1 MSQHPISF
9 STGNFSLD
17 ISGVAGFFG
26 GDEAVQ
32 ALKTIHLYKAR
43 RWTGWYNAPGSFAI
57 AKCLGPIANSRFW
70 NALFPGPNEGPETVF
85 GLDNQS
91 GPKYIA
97 SQSGTIINKTPHVTY
112 LATQKSKEEDIRAIT
127 VRGRITRP
135 MTLTVV
141 EVKEMPTSS
150 VQPHHAWAAII
161 PISASWVAC
170 ALCAYSRDWYCLA
183 MIYLGIMSNGLTCLV
198 VGSASVI
205 LEGVNPAAEAP
216 PGDGMLVD
224 DSSNHI
230 VILQGKEKDV
240 NWVTKG
246 RFRLK
251 YLPIVRMKK
260 RHPEAEPPT
269 GASTSADLEKGSNQQ
284 AEQSTKETPGHAK
297 KTPEPEQY
305 NKIGFCALLLGIQS
319 LLQVLLIPQGTLFG
333 QVMFLSSFVISWVYN
348 LYLSSLDKE
357 KVQQELLFKTLGVE
371 PTSKFELGTRTTAA
385 VFTTLVLRP
394 LPQDKPQQPS
404 AGPPSIEP
412 QPYCPIKFLKCFL
425 PNETAVWEKWRQH
438 VGKHIETTNW
448 TGDELVSLK
457 EPDTTELSKKDKSL
471 LKDLLEDA
479 RSACEAYYNYLKK
492 QASGNLSDNW
502 GVSGRSFQHRLSRH
516 ESSDALLGTMSSS
529 RSRPSETQSDVREL
543 ASRLQMEGE
552 EIEPRLDVA

>member
-1 MSQHPISF
+1 MSQHPISI

-150 VQPHHAWAAII
+150 VHTVSNGPPTITFEVQPHHAWAAII

-183 MIYLGIMSNGLTCLV
+183 MIYLGIMSNGLTCLI

-230 VILQGKEKDV
+230 VILQGKEEDV
-240 NWVTKG
+240 NWITKG

-251 YLPIVRMKK
+251 YLPIVRTKK
-260 RHPEAEPPT
+260 RHPETEPPT
-269 GASTSADLEKGSNQQ
+269 GASMSADLEKGSNQQ

-333 QVMFLSSFVISWVYN
+333 QVMFLSSFVISWAYN

-357 KVQQELLFKTLGVE
+357 KVQQKLLFKTLGVE
-371 PTSKFELGTRTTAA
+371 PTSKFKLGTRTTAA
-385 VFTTLVLRP
+385 VFTTLILRP
-394 LPQDKPQQPS
+394 LPQDK
-404 AGPPSIEP
+404 P

-425 PNETAVWEKWRQH
+425 PNETAVWDKWRQH
-438 VGKHIETTNW
+438 VGEHIETTNW
-448 TGDELVSLK
+448 TGDKVASLE
-457 EPDTTELSKKDKSL
+457 EPDTTGLSEKDRALLGEL
-471 LKDLLEDA
+471 LKDA
-479 RSACEAYYNYLKK
+479 RSACEAYYKYLKE
-492 QASGNLSDNW
+492 QASENLSDNQ
-502 GVSGRSFQHRLSRH
+502 GVGGGSFQHRPSQ
-516 ESSDALLGTMSSS
+516 SSDTLLGTMSSS
-529 RSRPSETQSDVREL
+529 RSRPSKRCQPDVREL
-543 ASRLQMEGE
+543 AQQMEGE
-552 EIEPRLDVA
+552 DD